1 MYLLDTNVLSELRKR
16 RSGKINPAVE
26 AWAGTIDQADMYL
39 SVVTIMEVELGI
51 ALLERRDARQA
62 GVLRLWLHEKVM
74 PAFSGRILPIDT
86 TIALRCARLH
96 VPDTKS
102 ERDALIAATGLAHD
116 LTVVTRNLADF
127 AGTGV
132 TLLDP
137 WTFTDCAARQGD
149 AQH

>member
-16 RSGKINPAVE
+16 RSGKINPAVG
-26 AWAGTIDQADMYL
+26 AWASSVDQADMYL
-39 SVVTIMEVELGI
+39 SVITIMEVELGI
-51 ALLERRDARQA
+51 ALLERRDSRQA

-74 PAFSGRILPIDT
+74 PAFIGRVLPVDT
-86 TIALRCARLH
+86 AIALRCARLH
-96 VPDTKS
+96 VPETKS
-102 ERDALIAATGLAHD
+102 ERDAWIAATGLAHD

-137 WTFTDCAARQGD
+137 WTFAD
-149 AQH
+149 

>member
-26 AWAGTIDQADMYL
+26 AWASSVDQADMYL
-39 SVVTIMEVELGI
+39 SVITIMEVEFGI

-74 PAFSGRILPIDT
+74 PAFTSRVLPVDT
-86 TIALRCARLH
+86 AIALRCARLH
-96 VPDTKS
+96 VPETKS
-102 ERDALIAATGLAHD
+102 ERDAWIAATGLAHD

-137 WTFTDCAARQGD
+137 WTFAD
-149 AQH
+149 

>member
-102 ERDALIAATGLAHD
+102 ERDAWIAATGLAHD

-127 AGTGV
+127 AGTGG

-137 WTFTDCAARQGD
+137 WTFID
-149 AQH
+149 

>member
-26 AWAGTIDQADMYL
+26 AWASSVDQADIYL
-39 SVVTIMEVELGI
+39 SVITIMEVELGI
-51 ALLERRDARQA
+51 ALLERRDSRQA

-74 PAFSGRILPIDT
+74 PAFTGRVLPVDT
-86 TIALRCARLH
+86 AIAVRCARLH
-96 VPDTKS
+96 VPETKS
-102 ERDALIAATGLAHD
+102 ERDAWIAATGLAHD

-137 WTFTDCAARQGD
+137 WTFAD
-149 AQH
+149 

>member
-16 RSGKINPAVE
+16 RSGKINSAVE

-39 SVVTIMEVELGI
+39 SVITIMEVELGI

-74 PAFSGRILPIDT
+74 PAFTGRILPIDT

-96 VPDTKS
+96 VPETKS
-102 ERDALIAATGLAHD
+102 ERDAWIAATGLAHD
-116 LTVVTRNLADF
+116 LTVVTRNIADF

-132 TLLDP
+132 TLLNP
-137 WTFTDCAARQGD
+137 WTSAA
-149 AQH
+149 

>member
-16 RSGKINPAVE
+16 RSGKISPAVE
-26 AWAGTIDQADMYL
+26 AWAGSIDQADMYL

-62 GVLRLWLHEKVM
+62 GVLRLWLHEMVM
-74 PAFSGRILPIDT
+74 PAFSGRVLPIDT

-96 VPDTKS
+96 VPETKS
-102 ERDALIAATGLAHD
+102 ERDAWIAATGLAHD
-116 LTVVTRNLADF
+116 LTVVTRNIADF

-132 TLLDP
+132 TLLNP
-137 WTFTDCAARQGD
+137 WTSAA
-149 AQH
+149 

>member
-26 AWAGTIDQADMYL
+26 AWATSVDQADMYL
-39 SVVTIMEVELGI
+39 SVITIMEVELGI
-51 ALLERRDARQA
+51 ALLERRDSRQA

-74 PAFSGRILPIDT
+74 PAFTGRVLPVDT
-86 TIALRCARLH
+86 AIAVRCARLH
-96 VPDTKS
+96 VPETKS
-102 ERDALIAATGLAHD
+102 ERDAWIAATGLAHD

-137 WTFTDCAARQGD
+137 WTFVG
-149 AQH
+149 